1 MRSLLLLAAGI
12 STMLAAGS
20 ASDSFAQV
28 KPEDHV
34 QNRQAAMRLQG
45 KYLFPMIQMARGRAP
60 YDAATVSRNAGYLQ
74 VLLQMPWDGFDPS
87 TQRLKS
93 AALPSVFKEPEK
105 FKAAQDAVQKEA
117 ARLGEAA
124 KGGDEAAV
132 KPVILSLSD
141 ACNNCH
147 DNFRK
152 KQ

>member
-1 MRSLLLLAAGI
+1 MVAAGF
-12 STMLAAGS
+12 
-20 ASDSFAQV
+20 ASDSLAQV

-34 QNRQAAMRLQG
+34 LNRQAAMRLQG
-45 KYLFPMIQMARGRAP
+45 KYLSPMVQMARGRVP
-60 YDAATVSRNAGYLQ
+60 YDAGTVSRNAAFLQ
-74 VLLQMPWDGFDPS
+74 VLLQMPWDGFDAS
-87 TQRLKS
+87 TQRSKS

-117 ARLGEAA
+117 AKLVEAA
-124 KGGDEAAV
+124 KGGDEATV
-132 KPVILSLSD
+132 KPAILSLSD